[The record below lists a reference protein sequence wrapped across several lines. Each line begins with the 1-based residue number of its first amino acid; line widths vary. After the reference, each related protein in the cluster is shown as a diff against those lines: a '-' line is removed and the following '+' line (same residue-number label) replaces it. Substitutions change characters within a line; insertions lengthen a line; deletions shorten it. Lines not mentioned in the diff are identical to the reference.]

1 MGMPIRIDAYTTTG
15 MASGWLQGTAT
26 RVREPLERGESLRL
40 ASVAWMALDDL
51 AQSTLAELS
60 LEPDDIVALVA
71 DDETLVPVHAT
82 WHSVGLNAGPYRI
95 EAELPTQPGFD
106 PGRALTRPSGEF
118 VLLRDVRLTLI
129 ARPEV
134 GAAEA
139 DHALVNRYVV
149 DRVEA
154 DLMLGFFF
162 PGAEVDT
169 SKLPAPSPAPG

>member
-1 MGMPIRIDAYTTTG
+1 MPIRIDAYMSSG
-15 MASGWLQGTAT
+15 MAAGWLRGTSHPRTALESGSALEIDRAT
-26 RVREPLERGESLRL
+26 WQALPNLETSSVELLTLDPDEIIAVVDDDDTSL
-40 ASVAWMALDDL
+40 
-51 AQSTLAELS
+51 
-60 LEPDDIVALVA
+60 
-71 DDETLVPVHAT
+71 PVHSA
-82 WHSVGLNAGPYRI
+82 WHAVVLDAGPYRMRG
-95 EAELPTQPGFD
+95 ELPTLPGFD

-118 VLLRDVRLTLI
+118 VLLRNVRLTLI
-129 ARPEV
+129 ARPEM

-149 DRVEA
+149 ERVEA

>member
-1 MGMPIRIDAYTTTG
+1 MPIRIDAYTTTG
-15 MASGWLQGTAT
+15 MASGWLQGTA
-26 RVREPLERGESLRL
+26 RVREPLERGEPIHL
-40 ASVAWMALDDL
+40 ASVTWQALEDL
-51 AQSTLAELS
+51 ASTTLAELT
-60 LEPDDIVALVA
+60 LEPDDIVVLVS
-71 DDETLVPVHAT
+71 DDETLVPVHAA
-82 WHSVGLNAGPYRI
+82 WHAVGLNAGPYRI

-118 VLLRDVRLTLI
+118 VLLRTVRLALL

-134 GAAEA
+134 GTVEF

-169 SKLPAPSPAPG
+169 SKLPAPSPSQG